1 MSMKLSRIYCRTSG
15 GEDRVYLR
23 FQNSEEELFLRH
35 NPRLNNLIKLL
46 QILNLNPA
54 ELFKAYEEK
63 KAISN
68 ERRYT
73 PSLTSQDMLS
83 AFSRLMERKKISRS
97 ELARR
102 MGVEKSY
109 LTSLFCQRYSTNLT
123 MYTIKRISDSLEVP
137 LSQIF
142 SMAQE
147 IKDGIS

>member
-1 MSMKLSRIYCRTSG
+1 MKLSRVYCRTSG
-15 GEDRVYLR
+15 GEDRVYTH
-23 FQNSEEELFLRH
+23 FQKSDEELFLRH
-35 NPRLNNLIKLL
+35 NPLFNNLIQLL
-46 QILNLNPA
+46 RMINLGPA
-54 ELFKAYEEK
+54 ELFRAYEEDK
-63 KAISN
+63 AAISN
-68 ERRYT
+68 SGGNAS
-73 PSLTSQDMLS
+73 SLTAQDMLS
-83 AFSRLMERKKISRS
+83 AFTHLMERKNISRS

-109 LTSLFCQRYSTNLT
+109 LTSLFCQRYSTDLT